1 MRGYEKHFWKLSN
14 SKKHFKTP
22 NKLAEKPS
30 ESFNAVCAGS
40 ITGWLIYFSSQHGL
54 GAGHS
59 GRVCSNPPYFWLW
72 RTKGPFLGSLRLE
85 GYFLPAL
92 GPCKTGWELV
102 FDVEQSS
109 LCMRSAVPQEG
120 SASRAGAGWRAPA
133 GAGSLKHSLLWP
145 GERMS
150 HKNSEGGAFEE
161 SYHMWRP
168 KE

>member
-14 SKKHFKTP
+14 SKKYFKTP
-22 NKLAEKPS
+22 NKLVEKPN

-40 ITGWLIYFSSQHGL
+40 ITGWVIYFSSQHGL

-59 GRVCSNPPYFWLW
+59 GRVCSNPPCFWLW

-92 GPCKTGWELV
+92 GPCTAGWELV

-109 LCMRSAVPQEG
+109 LCMRSAVSQEG
-120 SASRAGAGWRAPA
+120 SASRAGAGWRAAA

-145 GERMS
+145 RERIS
-150 HKNSEGGAFEE
+150 HNNSEGGAFEE
-161 SYHMWRP
+161 SSHM
-168 KE
+168 